1 MTKYS
6 YITFKPLLELCKE
19 ISLYL

>member
-1 MTKYS
+1 MTKY
-6 YITFKPLLELCKE
+6 IAVKPLLELCKE